1 MIIDFGRKGIRK
13 LVLAIVL
20 VALLVCVAAIG
31 SFGAQTRRGLVTTSA
46 GFSLNIR
53 SDAGTGYTAI
63 GKVWSGDIVNVVGEK
78 NASDGVLWYLIEH
91 GGVTGYVT
99 SQYIQILP
107 EETTTPPEETTTPD
121 GTTGGE
127 ENEEPPV
134 IVDFEAYLT
143 EQGFPESYKPALREL
158 HALYPTWIF
167 KAQHVEFDFYDA
179 VQKENEE
186 KRSLVWVNSISSWKS
201 TEDDAYDWAS
211 NTWKGFDGP
220 NWVMA
225 SKEIIAH
232 YMDPRNFLGV
242 NSIFQFLEQSYDGN
256 IQTVS
261 GVKKIIAGTFME
273 NDVVDTDG
281 STLNY
286 ANVIYNA
293 GKTYGVNPY
302 VLAAMLVQEQGTSGT
317 SGLISGTYPGY
328 EGYFNYFNIGAYAE
342 GNMNAIQRGLWYA
355 RGGNNG
361 GTSNLR
367 PWTSRLKALNG
378 GAYYYATGYT
388 NVGQNTLYLKRFNVQ
403 GDKPFTH
410 QYMTNIQG
418 AASEAG
424 ELAQGYSPELRTTA
438 LSFYIP
444 VYKNMPESAVE
455 RPTGDGSPNM
465 KLSSLS
471 VTGWDLTP
479 DFDPET
485 LEYMLV
491 VPASF
496 NSIIIKATAM
506 DVSAKVEGAGEVALN
521 GDSCVFEIKVTAGNG
536 STRVYKLRVEKEN
549 SESFGN
555 VSFTDRYK
563 LTNTTVYGIV
573 PDTTVAALRS
583 SLMAQGTI
591 KVKNRDGYY
600 KLDGEIVT
608 TFDTICV
615 LTTNNV
621 PYGEYWASVLGDLNA
636 DGNIN
641 VTDLIKVRNLILD
654 SSTMSE
660 VELKSGDIDYSGG
673 LSVVDLI
680 KIRNHILG
688 TGKIS

>member
-1 MIIDFGRKGIRK
+1 MKKRI
-13 LVLAIVL
+13 LVI
-20 VALLVCVAAIG
+20 
-31 SFGAQTRRGLVTTSA
+31 
-46 GFSLNIR
+46 
-53 SDAGTGYTAI
+53 
-63 GKVWSGDIVNVVGEK
+63 
-78 NASDGVLWYLIEH
+78 
-91 GGVTGYVT
+91 GGV
-99 SQYIQILP
+99 S
-107 EETTTPPEETTTPD
+107 
-121 GTTGGE
+121 
-127 ENEEPPV
+127 
-134 IVDFEAYLT
+134 A
-143 EQGFPESYKPALREL
+143 
-158 HALYPTWIF
+158 
-167 KAQHVEFDFYDA
+167 
-179 VQKENEE
+179 
-186 KRSLVWVNSISSWKS
+186 
-201 TEDDAYDWAS
+201 
-211 NTWKGFDGP
+211 
-220 NWVMA
+220 
-225 SKEIIAH
+225 EI
-232 YMDPRNFLGV
+232 D
-242 NSIFQFLEQSYDGN
+242 
-256 IQTVS
+256 
-261 GVKKIIAGTFME
+261 
-273 NDVVDTDG
+273 
-281 STLNY
+281 
-286 ANVIYNA
+286 
-293 GKTYGVNPY
+293 
-302 VLAAMLVQEQGTSGT
+302 
-317 SGLISGTYPGY
+317 
-328 EGYFNYFNIGAYAE
+328 
-342 GNMNAIQRGLWYA
+342 
-355 RGGNNG
+355 
-361 GTSNLR
+361 
-367 PWTSRLKALNG
+367 
-378 GAYYYATGYT
+378 
-388 NVGQNTLYLKRFNVQ
+388 
-403 GDKPFTH
+403 
-410 QYMTNIQG
+410 
-418 AASEAG
+418 
-424 ELAQGYSPELRTTA
+424 
-438 LSFYIP
+438 
-444 VYKNMPESAVE
+444 
-455 RPTGDGSPNM
+455 M

-506 DVSAKVEGAGEVALN
+506 DASAKVEGAGEVALN
-521 GDSCVFEIKVTAGNG
+521 GDSCMFEIKVTAGNG

-563 LTNTTVYGIV
+563 LTNTTVYGIA